1 MRELYKPD
9 IRKVVITTHYEPVPD
24 PAWPS
29 TVKLA
34 IAAVKADWWMPKA
47 EREATL
53 GRLSTALEIS
63 IRYWGADK

>member
-9 IRKVVITTHYEPVPD
+9 AFTRVATPHYEPVPD

-34 IAAVKADWWMPKA
+34 IAAVKADWWMPRA
-47 EREATL
+47 EREKTL
-53 GRLSTALEIS
+53 GRLGTALKIS